1 MIKEIPVKIQKYLKT
16 RKIQLTFK
24 VNYISLVKKDTI
36 FRGLSDKPKT
46 HSIRW
51 HATMKRELLCTSRR
65 ARAFPTY
72 TTRPFYVVRQSFVD
86 KFRVSELRS
95 TNSKDEL
102 WDQRPCTMTIWV
114 PLTSGTHK
122 KQNNSVLVS
131 RCVLQLTARNLYHD
145 LVSLFL
151 YIRCTKNLSRCSGR
165 KMTVMI
171 YGQYCKSTLKGNWG
185 LKFPFYIWKY

>member
-95 TNSKDEL
+95 TNSKDEP
-102 WDQRPCTMTIWV
+102 WDQETLHRACTMTISLNYIWI
-114 PLTSGTHK
+114 PLTTVPTKTEKYICFYDSSCFK
-122 KQNNSVLVS
+122 
-131 RCVLQLTARNLYHD
+131 
-145 LVSLFL
+145 FL
-151 YIRCTKNLSRCSGR
+151 D
-165 KMTVMI
+165 
-171 YGQYCKSTLKGNWG
+171 
-185 LKFPFYIWKY
+185 LKFVILPNDFTFTMEGCSKSWHLYRQMHSSSS

>member
-1 MIKEIPVKIQKYLKT
+1 MIKEIPVKIQKYLKM

-114 PLTSGTHK
+114 ALTSGTDK
-122 KQNNSVLVS
+122 TKTIQYWSVDVYCNWQRGICFMIWFLHFSIFAVPKILA
-131 RCVLQLTARNLYHD
+131 VALAEKWQLWYMDNI
-145 LVSLFL
+145 V
-151 YIRCTKNLSRCSGR
+151 N
-165 KMTVMI
+165 
-171 YGQYCKSTLKGNWG
+171 Q
-185 LKFPFYIWKY
+185 P